1 MTSSDFVIKRHCRDA
16 LSVGELKNQFRQ
28 TRNAVMA
35 AERTLPNLWHAT
47 APAAP
52 KTGPLATDITVD
64 VAVIGGGFTGLSA
77 ALHLADKGVS
87 VAIAEAKMIGFGGSG
102 RNVGLVNAGMWTKP
116 EDLIATLGSQVGTR
130 LLTELGDGPSLVYQ
144 LVEKHA
150 IACEVVRNGTLHLA
164 VGAEGL
170 KDIQDRER
178 QWKTFGAPVEV
189 VSADRAK
196 SLTGAAGFA
205 GALLDRRAGTIQP
218 LAYARGLA
226 RAALDA
232 GAQIY
237 TETPLR
243 SAERKG
249 DLWKLS
255 AGGGTIT
262 AKSIIVAT
270 NAYGDMLAQTPWT
283 SYTQEL
289 TILPYFQ
296 FATNPLSDNIA
307 RTILPERQGCWD
319 TGLVMT
325 SFRMDQQ
332 NRLIFGSVGRLD
344 ALAEGT
350 HRAFAERSLRKLFPA
365 LGDFRFEHWW
375 DGRIGMTT
383 NNLPQMHVM
392 APNVFSVSGYN
403 GRGIAPGTV
412 FGRALANHVAGEP
425 NALPLAETPLTPDPW
440 RSLKSAFYHAGA
452 QAKHFIDRRF

>member
-249 DLWKLS
+249 DLWKLA

-350 HRAFAERSLRKLFPA
+350 HRAFAERSLRRLFPA

>member
-1 MTSSDFVIKRHCRDA
+1 MLYLSEKRQAHSDDKDA
-16 LSVGELKNQFRQ
+16 L
-28 TRNAVMA
+28 MA
-35 AERTLPNLWHAT
+35 AERSLPNLWFAT

-52 KTGPLATDITVD
+52 DTAPLSTDITVD

-77 ALHLADKGVS
+77 ALHLAEKGVN
-87 VAIAEAKMIGFGGSG
+87 VAVAEAKTIGFGGSG

-116 EDLIATLGSQVGTR
+116 KDLIATLGTDRGTR
-130 LLTELGDGPSLVYQ
+130 LLRELGDGPSLVYQ
-144 LVEKHA
+144 LVEKHG
-150 IACEVVRNGTLHLA
+150 ISCEAVRNGTLHLA
-164 VGAEGL
+164 VGPEGL
-170 KDIQDRER
+170 KDIGDRER
-178 QWKTFGAPVEV
+178 QWKDFGAPVEV
-189 VSADRAK
+189 VSADRTRT
-196 SLTGAAGFA
+196 LTGAAGFA

-226 RAALDA
+226 RAALAA

-237 TETPLR
+237 TDTPLR

-249 DLWKLS
+249 HLWKLITGS
-255 AGGGTIT
+255 GTIT
-262 AKSIIVAT
+262 AKSVIVAT
-270 NAYGDMLAQTPWT
+270 NAYGDMLGRTPWT
-283 SYTQEL
+283 TYTQEL

-296 FATNPLSDNIA
+296 FATTPLSDNLA
-307 RTILPERQGCWD
+307 ATILPERQGCWD

-365 LGDFRFEHWW
+365 LGDIRFEYWW

-383 NNLPQMHVM
+383 NNLPQMHVL
-392 APNVFSVSGYN
+392 APNVVSVSGYN

-412 FGRALANHVAGEP
+412 FGRALANHVTGEA
-425 NALPLAETPLTPDPW
+425 NALPLAESPVTPDPW
-440 RSLKSAFYHAGA
+440 RRLKSAFYHAGA

>member
-1 MTSSDFVIKRHCRDA
+1 MLYLSENLKTNSD
-16 LSVGELKNQFRQ
+16 RQ
-28 TRNAVMA
+28 RNALMA
-35 AERTLPNLWHAT
+35 AERSLPNLWHAT

-52 KTGPLATDITVD
+52 DTRPLSTDISVD

-77 ALHLADKGVS
+77 ALHLAEKGVT
-87 VAIAEAKMIGFGGSG
+87 VAVAEAKMIGFGGSG

-116 EDLIATLGSQVGTR
+116 EDLIATLGTEVGTR
-130 LLTELGDGPSLVYQ
+130 LLTELGDGPSLVYK
-144 LVEKHA
+144 LVEKHN
-150 IACEVVRNGTLHLA
+150 IACEAVRNGTLHLA
-164 VGAEGL
+164 VGTEGL

-189 VSADRAK
+189 VDADRAQ
-196 SLTGAAGFA
+196 SLTGAPGFA

-226 RAALDA
+226 HAALAA

-249 DLWKLS
+249 DLWKLTV
-255 AGGGTIT
+255 GNGTIT
-262 AKSIIVAT
+262 AKSVIVAT
-270 NAYGDMLAQTPWT
+270 NAYGDMLSQTPWT
-283 SYTQEL
+283 AYTQEL

-307 RTILPERQGCWD
+307 RSILPERQGCWD

-365 LGDFRFEHWW
+365 IGDFRFEYWW

-412 FGRALANHVAGEP
+412 FGRALANHVTGEP
-425 NALPLAETPLTPDPW
+425 NALPLVETPLTPDPW
-440 RSLKSAFYHAGA
+440 RNVKSAFYHAGA

>member
-1 MTSSDFVIKRHCRDA
+1 
-16 LSVGELKNQFRQ
+16 
-28 TRNAVMA
+28 MA

-52 KTGPLATDITVD
+52 ETQPLTTDITVD

-77 ALHLADKGVS
+77 ALHLAEKGAS

-116 EDLIATLGSQVGTR
+116 EDLIATLGTEVGTR
-130 LLTELGDGPSLVYQ
+130 LLRELGDGPSLVYQ
-144 LVEKHA
+144 LVEKHG
-150 IACEVVRNGTLHLA
+150 IPCEAVRNGTLHLA

-178 QWKTFGAPVEV
+178 QWKAFGAPVDV
-189 VSADRAK
+189 VTAERAAT
-196 SLTGAAGFA
+196 LTGAEGFA

-237 TETPLR
+237 TDTPLH
-243 SAERKG
+243 SATRVG
-249 DLWKLS
+249 DLWKLT
-255 AGGGTIT
+255 AGSGTIT
-262 AKSIIVAT
+262 AKSVIVAT
-270 NAYGDMLAQTPWT
+270 NAYGDMFSQTPWT
-283 SYTQEL
+283 TYTQEL

-296 FATNPLSDNIA
+296 FATAPLSDNIA

-344 ALAEGT
+344 AVAQST

-365 LGDFRFEHWW
+365 VGNINFEYWW

-412 FGRALANHVAGEP
+412 FGRALANHVTGEP
-425 NALPLAETPLTPDPW
+425 AALPILETPLTPDPW
-440 RSLKSAFYHAGA
+440 RGLKSAFYHVGA

>member
-1 MTSSDFVIKRHCRDA
+1 
-16 LSVGELKNQFRQ
+16 
-28 TRNAVMA
+28 MA

-52 KTGPLATDITVD
+52 DTRPLSADISVD

-77 ALHLADKGVS
+77 ALHLAEKGVT
-87 VAIAEAKMIGFGGSG
+87 VAVAEAKMIGFGGSG

-116 EDLIATLGSQVGTR
+116 EDLIATLGAEVGTR

-144 LVEKHA
+144 LVEKHG
-150 IACEVVRNGTLHLA
+150 ISCEAVRNGTLHLA
-164 VGAEGL
+164 VGPEGL

-178 QWKTFGAPVEV
+178 QWKAFGAPVEV
-189 VSADRAK
+189 VGADRAGE
-196 SLTGAAGFA
+196 LTGAPGFA

-226 RAALDA
+226 RAALAA

-249 DLWKLS
+249 DLWKLTV
-255 AGGGTIT
+255 GGGTIS
-262 AKSIIVAT
+262 ARSVIVAT
-270 NAYGDMLAQTPWT
+270 NAYGDMLSRTPWT

-307 RTILPERQGCWD
+307 RSILPERQGCWD

-350 HRAFAERSLRKLFPA
+350 HRGFAERSLRKLFPA
-365 LGDFRFEHWW
+365 IGDFRFEYWW

-392 APNVFSVSGYN
+392 APNVFSISGYN

-412 FGRALANHVAGEP
+412 FGRALANHVTGEP
-425 NALPLAETPLTPDPW
+425 NALPLAETALTPDPW
-440 RSLKSAFYHAGA
+440 RNLKSAFYHAGA

>member
-1 MTSSDFVIKRHCRDA
+1 MLYLSEKCQAHSDYEDA
-16 LSVGELKNQFRQ
+16 L
-28 TRNAVMA
+28 MA
-35 AERTLPNLWHAT
+35 AERSLPNLWFAT

-52 KTGPLATDITVD
+52 VTAALSTDIVVD

-77 ALHLADKGVS
+77 ALHLAEKGVT
-87 VAIAEAKMIGFGGSG
+87 VAVAEAKTIGFGGSG

-116 EDLIATLGSQVGTR
+116 RDLIATLGTDRGTR
-130 LLTELGDGPSLVYQ
+130 LLRELGDGPSLVYQ
-144 LVEKHA
+144 LVEKHGMS
-150 IACEVVRNGTLHLA
+150 CEAVRNGTLHLA
-164 VGAEGL
+164 VGPEGL
-170 KDIQDRER
+170 KDIGDRES
-178 QWKTFGAPVEV
+178 QWKDFGAPVEV
-189 VSADRAK
+189 MSADRTRT
-196 SLTGAAGFA
+196 LTGAAGFA

-226 RAALDA
+226 RAALAA

-237 TETPLR
+237 TDTPLR

-255 AGGGTIT
+255 VGAGTIT
-262 AKSIIVAT
+262 AKSVIVAT
-270 NAYGDMLAQTPWT
+270 NAYGDMLSQTPWT
-283 SYTQEL
+283 AYTQEL

-296 FATNPLSDNIA
+296 FATTPLSDNLA
-307 RTILPERQGCWD
+307 ATILPERQGCWD

-365 LGDFRFEHWW
+365 LGDIRFEYWW

-383 NNLPQMHVM
+383 NNLPQMHVL

-412 FGRALANHVAGEP
+412 FGRALANHVTGEA
-425 NALPLAETPLTPDPW
+425 NALPLAESPVTPDRW
-440 RSLKSAFYHAGA
+440 RRFKSAFYHAGA
-452 QAKHFIDRRF
+452 QAKHFIDRRL

>member
-1 MTSSDFVIKRHCRDA
+1 
-16 LSVGELKNQFRQ
+16 
-28 TRNAVMA
+28 MA

-52 KTGPLATDITVD
+52 KTGPLASDITVD

-77 ALHLADKGVS
+77 ALHLAEQGVS

-116 EDLIATLGSQVGTR
+116 EDLIATLGIETGTR
-130 LLTELGDGPSLVYQ
+130 LLTELGDGPSLVYE

-150 IACEVVRNGTLHLA
+150 IACEAVRNGTLHLA
-164 VGAEGL
+164 VGPEGL

-189 VSADRAK
+189 VDADRATM
-196 SLTGAAGFA
+196 LTGAEGFA

-226 RAALDA
+226 SAAIAA
-232 GAQIY
+232 GAEIY

-243 SAERKG
+243 SAERVG
-249 DLWKLS
+249 DLWKLTT
-255 AGGGTIT
+255 GDGTIT
-262 AKSIIVAT
+262 AKSVIVAT
-270 NAYGDMLAQTPWT
+270 NAYGDMLSQTPWT

-350 HRAFAERSLRKLFPA
+350 HRAFAARSLRKLFPA
-365 LGDFRFEHWW
+365 LGDFRFEYWW

-383 NNLPQMHVM
+383 NNLPQMHAM
-392 APNVFSVSGYN
+392 AENVVSVSGYN

-412 FGRALANHVAGEP
+412 FGRALANHVMGHP
-425 NALPLAETPLTPDPW
+425 NALPLAESPITPDPL